1 MRRAAV
7 KCDDGGPA
15 KPVAPRAAPPNAQA
29 TPPMNHKRNDDE
41 KFHSIVSNHK
51 WNLPRATTAM
61 TARNGGPANHWP
73 QQSFPGRSDG
83 DLKWEI
89 EEEKRL

>member
-29 TPPMNHKRNDDE
+29 TPPMNYKRNHDE
-41 KFHSIVSNHK
+41 NLHSTVSNHK

-83 DLKWEI
+83 DLKSKR
-89 EEEKRL
+89 EKKSL

>member
-29 TPPMNHKRNDDE
+29 TPPMNYKRNDVE
-41 KFHSIVSNHK
+41 NLHSFVSNHK
-51 WNLPRATTAM
+51 
-61 TARNGGPANHWP
+61 
-73 QQSFPGRSDG
+73 
-83 DLKWEI
+83 
-89 EEEKRL
+89 